1 MTRKNLHEQDILDL
15 LEDGNISD
23 IGSIDN
29 DKEIFPINEFDE
41 LMDIFD
47 NDEDNISNEVLE
59 NLETSNSLGQ
69 YHVTNKKDIKWV
81 QQPFENLKLNL
92 DDIESVVAPT
102 SMLAPIDYFNKYFS
116 DDFYEQIAYNT
127 LLYTVEKGIHFSPT
141 NAQEIKYFIAI
152 HIIMGT
158 LKFPRVRMYW
168 EEAYRTVAN
177 NMTRD
182 RFFQLRSNF
191 HIIDNASIP
200 TNNKDKFIKVR
211 PLYNLIKKQCNS
223 LIKKRNLSIDEQ
235 MVPFKGNLS
244 MVNHVHG
251 ESKFLY

>member
-1 MTRKNLHEQDILDL
+1 MTRKNLHEQEILDL

-29 DKEIFPINEFDE
+29 DEEIFPINEFDE

-47 NDEDNISNEVLE
+47 NDEDNTSNEVPE
-59 NLETSNSLGQ
+59 NLETSNSLVQ
-69 YHVTNKKDIKWV
+69 YHVTNKKDIKWI

-92 DDIESVVAPT
+92 GDIESVIASA
-102 SMLAPIDYFNKYFS
+102 SMPAPIDYFNKYFLN
-116 DDFYEQIAYNT
+116 DFYEQIAYNT
-127 LLYTVEKGIHFSPT
+127 LLYTVQKGIHFSPT
-141 NAQEIKYFIAI
+141 NAQEIKCFIAI

-168 EEAYRTVAN
+168 EEAYRINTVAN

-200 TNNKDKFIKVR
+200 PNNKDKFIKVR

-223 LIKKRNLSIDEQ
+223 LINYMYFL
-235 MVPFKGNLS
+235 
-244 MVNHVHG
+244 VNFHLCV
-251 ESKFLY
+251 KP